1 MSNSS
6 QSPGEKPSS
15 EVTTT
20 PLEDEG
26 PTLEYGISFEED
38 IPQAKHFPVITIVL
52 SLDDPSE
59 PNHVDL
65 GTVPPQIA
73 SASLFSIASQ
83 LKKLSWPSR
92 VTYAGQT
99 VFDPAQ
105 MLPDLDDD
113 DPEEDFEE
121 PL

>member
-26 PTLEYGISFEED
+26 PALEYGISFDDD

-73 SASLFSIASQ
+73 AASLISIASK

-113 DPEEDFEE
+113 NLDDDDLDEC
-121 PL
+121 